1 MLCCL
6 WYKVAYKTN
15 TFWNWKQRT
24 TVKAF
29 EDALQ
34 YIEMHVL
41 GFYPKLPRHIFKMSS
56 NKSFDLKQGL
66 EQFIVRLTLK
76 VPFEDRPFF
85 KNEQTLELLVPKVR
99 TGSSFY
105 LRAIYF

>member
-41 GFYPKLPRHIFKMSS
+41 GFYCQGIF
-56 NKSFDLKQGL
+56 LKCAA
-66 EQFIVRLTLK
+66 TSHS
-76 VPFEDRPFF
+76 
-85 KNEQTLELLVPKVR
+85 T
-99 TGSSFY
+99 
-105 LRAIYF
+105 